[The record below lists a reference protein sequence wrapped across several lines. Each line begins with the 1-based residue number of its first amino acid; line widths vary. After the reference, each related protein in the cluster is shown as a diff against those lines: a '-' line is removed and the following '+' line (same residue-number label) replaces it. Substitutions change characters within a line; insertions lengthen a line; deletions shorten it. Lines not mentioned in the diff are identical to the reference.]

1 MNIMQIVSG
10 PRVNGAVLHSLLLTR
25 ELARRGHQLTMVC
38 RPGAWIGRQL
48 ADAPVEVIHSDLHRW
63 PRDELRRI
71 AELVRSREV
80 DAIHTH
86 QSRAHFFGILLRW
99 LTGVPCVAT
108 AHSRHIQLHW
118 MFNDRVVAVSEATR
132 RYHRTFNLV
141 RDSRIETVPNF
152 IDYRRFVEVPP
163 QTRERVRWSLR
174 IDEDAPVLGVVG
186 NVEARKGL
194 RYLVHAMPAVLA
206 AEPRT
211 RLLVIGPVF
220 DEHFAAETKADAK
233 RLGVTPSIIWTG
245 SCDEVHKVLS
255 AVDLFVLPSLE
266 ESLPLTILEAMAAG
280 LPVVSTTV
288 GGIPECVD
296 DGVTGTLVPPAD
308 SRALAEAILRL
319 VASPESRRQMGE
331 AGRRLVLGQFSPKAV
346 IPRIESVFSRVTAR
360 RRAA

>member
-1 MNIMQIVSG
+1 MNIVQIVSG
-10 PRVNGAVLHSLLLTR
+10 PTVNGAILHSLLLTR

-48 ADAPVEVIHSDLHRW
+48 ADDPVEVVHSDLHRW
-63 PRDELRRI
+63 PPDELQRI
-71 AELVRSREV
+71 AELIRRRQV

-86 QSRAHFFGILLRW
+86 QSRAHSFGVLLRW

-108 AHSRHIQLHW
+108 AQSRHVQLHW

-141 RDSRIETVPNF
+141 RASRIETVPNF
-152 IDYRRFVEVPP
+152 IDHRRFVEVSPG
-163 QTRERVRWSLR
+163 TRERIRRSFGM
-174 IDEDAPVLGVVG
+174 DDDSPVLGVVG
-186 NVEARKGL
+186 TVIPRKGL
-194 RYLVHAMPAVLA
+194 RHLVRAMPAVLA

-211 RLLVIGPVF
+211 RLLVVGPVF
-220 DEHFAAETKADAK
+220 DKPYAVETKADAE
-233 RLGVTPSIIWTG
+233 RLGVARCMIWAG
-245 SCDEVHKVLS
+245 PRDDVHEVLS

-266 ESLPLTILEAMAAG
+266 ESLPLAILEAMAAG

-308 SRALAEAILRL
+308 GRALAEAIVPL
-319 VASPESRRQMGE
+319 VTSPESRRQMGE
-331 AGRRLVLGQFSPKAV
+331 AGRRLMLGQFSPKAV
-346 IPRIESVFSRVTAR
+346 TPQIESIFSRVTAR